1 MGLFEGY
8 PWLLI
13 PLVIVT
19 VEGWAALKRLFRH
32 VAVQRRLFSAQ
43 HLRHA
48 RALDRDAEDG

>member
-32 VAVQRRLFSAQ
+32 VAVQRRLFSPQ
-43 HLRHA
+43 RL
-48 RALDRDAEDG
+48 